1 MDGVTVPSLIVE
13 DTNPLMFETAGKQRR
28 DDEQRSEWT
37 FHRGIPIEVVN
48 V

>member
-1 MDGVTVPSLIVE
+1 MDAVTVPSLIVE
-13 DTNPLMFETAGKQRR
+13 NVNPKLFETAGKKKR